1 MHGLDARVVSEQN
14 AAYDIQSN
22 ADGTSYLTDCG
33 VDAHVERHVLRCK
46 TY

>member
-22 ADGTSYLTDCG
+22 ADGTSYLTDCP
-33 VDAHVERHVLRCK
+33 VDTHVERHV
-46 TY
+46 